1 MTRESLDTIVTGT
14 FDTLVAQLEAG
25 HADILRQHL
34 AVAARFHRYSWRNQL
49 LIASQCPTAT
59 QVAGFHAW
67 RHLGRWVRKGEH
79 GIVIIAP
86 IVHGSR
92 ARDVAP
98 TDDEADSR
106 VAGYRATY
114 VFDVAQT
121 EGADLPE
128 LRTEASGEPGAWLPT
143 LEDAIR
149 EAGVT
154 LVDATDLGG
163 ADATSTPGRI
173 EVLESLSPA
182 DRFCALAHEF
192 AHELLH
198 QRGDRPASKTVRETE
213 AEAVAFIVGSA
224 VGVTSSVSARD
235 YIGLYDGN
243 ADTLR
248 ASLTR
253 IQQTARAILARLN
266 L

>member
-1 MTRESLDTIVTGT
+1 MTRESLDTIVTRS
-14 FDTLVAQLEAG
+14 FETLVAQLEAG
-25 HADILRQHL
+25 QTDVLRQHL

-59 QVAGFHAW
+59 RVAGFHTW
-67 RHLGRWVRKGEH
+67 RQSGRWVRKGEH

-86 IVHGSR
+86 IVRGSR
-92 ARDVAP
+92 ARGVDP

-106 VAGYRATY
+106 VAGYRAAY

-121 EGADLPE
+121 EGADLPQ
-128 LRTEASGEPGAWLPT
+128 LHTDASGDPGRWLPA
-143 LEDAIR
+143 LEQTIR
-149 EAGVT
+149 DAGVT
-154 LVDATDLGG
+154 LIDATDLGG
-163 ADATSTPGRI
+163 AEGASTPGRI
-173 EVLESLSPA
+173 EILVRLAPS
-182 DRFCALAHEF
+182 DRFCALVHEF

-198 QRGDRPASKTVRETE
+198 QRGDAPASKTVRETE

-224 VGVTSSVSARD
+224 IGVTSSVSARD

-253 IQQTARAILARLN
+253 IQQTARAVLVGLN
-266 L
+266 R

>member
-1 MTRESLDTIVTGT
+1 MTRESLDTIVTAT
-14 FDTLVAQLEAG
+14 FDTLVSQLEAG
-25 HADILRQHL
+25 RTDVLQQHL

-59 QVAGFHAW
+59 RVAGFHAW

-86 IVHGSR
+86 IVRGSR
-92 ARDVAP
+92 TRDVDP
-98 TDDEADSR
+98 TDDESDSR
-106 VAGYRATY
+106 VAGYRAAY

-121 EGADLPE
+121 EGEALADL
-128 LRTEASGEPGAWLPT
+128 RAEASGEPGVWLPT
-143 LEDAIR
+143 LEAAIR
-149 EAGVT
+149 SAGVT
-154 LVDATDLGG
+154 LVDAIDLGG
-163 ADATSTPGRI
+163 AEGASTPGRI
-173 EVLESLSPA
+173 EVLVSLSSA

-198 QRGDRPASKTVRETE
+198 QRGDKPASKTVRETE
-213 AEAVAFIVGSA
+213 AEAVAFIVGAS
-224 VGVTSSVSARD
+224 VGVASSVSSRD

-253 IQQTARAILARLN
+253 IQQTARTILASLN

>member
-1 MTRESLDTIVTGT
+1 MTRESLDTIVTST

-25 HADILRQHL
+25 QTDVLRQHL
-34 AVAARFHRYSWRNQL
+34 EVAARFHRYSWRNQL
-49 LIASQCPTAT
+49 LIGSQCPTAT
-59 QVAGFHAW
+59 RVAGFHTW

-86 IVHGSR
+86 IVRGER
-92 ARDVAP
+92 ARDIEPA
-98 TDDEADSR
+98 DDAIDSR
-106 VAGYRATY
+106 VAGYRAAY

-121 EGADLPE
+121 EGEELPQ
-128 LRTEASGEPGAWLPT
+128 LRTDASGDPGAWLPT
-143 LEDAIR
+143 LEQAVRD
-149 EAGVT
+149 AGVT
-154 LVDATDLGG
+154 LVDAMDLGG
-163 ADATSTPGRI
+163 ADAVSTPGHI
-173 EVLESLSPA
+173 EVLATLSAA
-182 DRFCALAHEF
+182 DRFCAIAHEAAHEF
-192 AHELLH
+192 LH
-198 QRGDRPASKTVRETE
+198 QRGDRPGSKTVRETE

-235 YIGLYDGN
+235 YIGLYSGN

-253 IQQTARAILARLN
+253 IQQTARTILASLN